1 MENEFFKNWTKRVLN
16 QISKS
21 SIEIK
26 KDKMNLD
33 EILDKISEYGM
44 DSLTPE
50 ELQFLDSQSFI

>member
-16 QISKS
+16 QLSKS

-26 KDKMNLD
+26 KEKMNLD

-50 ELQFLDSQSFI
+50 ELQFLDSQSN

>member
-16 QISKS
+16 QLSKS
-21 SIEIK
+21 IIEIK
-26 KDKMNLD
+26 KEKMNLD

-50 ELQFLDSQSFI
+50 ELQFLDSQSN

>member
-16 QISKS
+16 QLSKS

-26 KDKMNLD
+26 KEKMNLD
-33 EILDKISEYGM
+33 EILDKISEYGI

-50 ELQFLDSQSFI
+50 ELQFLDSQSN

>member
-16 QISKS
+16 QLSKS

-26 KDKMNLD
+26 KEKMNLD

-44 DSLTPE
+44 DSLTLE
-50 ELQFLDSQSFI
+50 ELQFLDSQSN

>member
-16 QISKS
+16 QLSKS

-26 KDKMNLD
+26 KEKMNLD

-50 ELQFLDSQSFI
+50 ELQFLDSQSD

>member
-26 KDKMNLD
+26 KEKMNLD

-50 ELQFLDSQSFI
+50 ELQFLDSQSN

>member
-16 QISKS
+16 QLSKS
-21 SIEIK
+21 NIEIK
-26 KDKMNLD
+26 KEKMNLD

-50 ELQFLDSQSFI
+50 ELQFLDSQSN

>member
-16 QISKS
+16 QLSKS

-26 KDKMNLD
+26 KEKMNLD

-44 DSLTPE
+44 NSLTPE
-50 ELQFLDSQSFI
+50 ELQFLDSQSD